1 MDVDN
6 KNDYMSKIFGLID
19 SIIIGYQI
27 FKEADTKQFVISQ
40 QRRGNVES
48 DNISLS
54 IAEKLYEYATKYYN
68 KDQNTI
74 IIKTGVM
81 YMGTQ

>member
-27 FKEADTKQFVISQ
+27 FKEADTK
-40 QRRGNVES
+40 
-48 DNISLS
+48 
-54 IAEKLYEYATKYYN
+54 
-68 KDQNTI
+68 
-74 IIKTGVM
+74 
-81 YMGTQ
+81 